1 MAGSRRSVGI
11 VGVGS
16 ALPEKIITNWDLE
29 KMVDTS
35 NQWITT
41 RTGIKERRIADP
53 ETATSDLALMAGR
66 RALERAGIGP
76 EELDL
81 VLVATTTPDMDFPST
96 ACIVQAGLGA
106 YNAAAFDLE
115 AACSGFLYGLAIGE
129 QFISSG
135 VYETVLIIGAEVLS
149 RIVNWSDRNT
159 CVLFGDGAGACVLRP
174 VTAGKGILSHYLG
187 ADGRGG
193 KLLQIPA
200 GGSRLPAST
209 VTVEQGLHYIEMQG
223 AEVFKFAVRIMGE
236 ASLEALRRAGLA
248 REEVDFLV
256 PHQANHRII
265 MAAAKRLGL
274 GLEQVIVNLDRY
286 GNMSAASIPV
296 ALEEAVSEGRIRDGD
311 NVLLVGF
318 GAGLTW
324 GAAVLKWGL

>member
-16 ALPEKIITNWDLE
+16 ALPEKVITNGDLE

-41 RTGIKERRIADP
+41 RTGIKERRIASP
-53 ETATSDLALMAGR
+53 ETATSDLALTAGR
-66 RALERAGIGP
+66 RAMERAGIEP

-81 VLVATTTPDMDFPST
+81 ILVATTTPDMAFPST

-149 RIVNWSDRNT
+149 KIVNWSDRNT

-187 ADGRGG
+187 ADGRGV
-193 KLLQIPA
+193 KLLQLPA
-200 GGSRLPAST
+200 GGSRLPASAA
-209 VTVEQGLHYIEMQG
+209 TVEQGLHYIEMQG

-248 REEVDFLV
+248 REEVDLLV

-274 GLEQVIVNLDRY
+274 TPEQVIVNLDRY

>member
-1 MAGSRRSVGI
+1 MWNAGIAGI
-11 VGVGS
+11 GS
-16 ALPEKIITNWDLE
+16 YVPERVLTNNDLE

-41 RTGIKERRIADP
+41 RTGIKERRIASP
-53 ETATSDLALMAGR
+53 ETATSDLALTAGR
-66 RALERAGIGP
+66 RAMERAGIEP

-81 VLVATTTPDMDFPST
+81 ILVATTTPDMAFPST

-106 YNAAAFDLE
+106 YNSAAFDLE

-149 RIVNWSDRNT
+149 KIVNWSDRNT

-187 ADGRGG
+187 ADGRGV
-193 KLLQIPA
+193 KLLQLPA
-200 GGSRLPAST
+200 GGSRLPASAA
-209 VTVEQGLHYIEMQG
+209 TVEQGLHYIEMQG

-248 REEVDFLV
+248 REEVDLLV

-274 GLEQVIVNLDRY
+274 TPEQVIVNLDRY